1 MQNTIDTLKY
11 VRAFSGETIVIKLGG
26 AALQDEHLVS
36 MICDDLSLIRS
47 VGVKVVLVHGGG
59 PSINDEL
66 KIHGIEWSFLN
77 GQRITTPDMM
87 DIVEMVLCGKVNRRI
102 VRTINKTGVKAIGL
116 SGSDASML
124 LCVPSSKQLGQV
136 GKVETVDPTLIRS
149 LIEPKTDSP
158 ESGVIPVIAPVGMG
172 RDGNAFNVNADWA
185 STRIAEAL
193 GVKKLIFLTD
203 QEGILDENKK
213 LIAELDA
220 GELEQLI
227 EREVVTGGMRAK
239 VETILHALKHGVTH
253 VHVLNAKKPHALIE
267 ELFTASGSGTL
278 CRLRSRGNSR

>member
-26 AALQDEHLVS
+26 AALQDESLVS
-36 MICDDLSLIRS
+36 MICEDLSLIRS

-59 PSINDEL
+59 PSINEEL

-124 LCVPSSKQLGQV
+124 TCVPSSKQLGQV
-136 GKVETVDPTLIRS
+136 GKVETVDPQVIRA
-149 LIEPKTDSP
+149 LIEPKADAP

-267 ELFTASGSGTL
+267 ELFTASGAGTL
-278 CRLRSRGNSR
+278 CRLRSRGNAK